1 MRDSLRVAVF
11 QMETAFDV
19 GQNAG
24 KIHAALDRAR
34 DEEAELLLVPECALS
49 GYLPEPDLDF
59 DALRQAEGELASH
72 GAEAGVWL
80 ALGTTRSEGPEWFN
94 AVRLYS
100 PAGQVAAVYDKTHL
114 TGDDQE
120 TFAAG
125 DALPVFRT
133 GAWTVGIQVCF
144 DMRFPENWRILRR
157 KGAELVIHLS
167 NASRSAPWK
176 VPVLA
181 GTVRSRAAEN
191 GMFVA
196 SANDARAP
204 QMMVSA
210 IYDPDGKELAS
221 APENEEA
228 MIFAD
233 LDRSLVK
240 TDFLE
245 HRRTDLW
252 NRPENR
258 SLLLG

>member
-1 MRDSLRVAVF
+1 MKDPLRVAVF

-19 GQNAG
+19 SQNAR
-24 KIHAALDRAR
+24 KMHAALDRAR
-34 DEEAELLLVPECALS
+34 DEQAGLLVVPECALS
-49 GYLPEPDLDF
+49 GYIPEPDLDF
-59 DALRQAEGELASH
+59 GALEQAEAELAAHS
-72 GAEAGVWL
+72 AEAGVWL
-80 ALGTTRSEGPEWFN
+80 ALGTTRSKGVDWFN

-100 PAGQVAAVYDKTHL
+100 PTGAIVAAYDKTHL
-114 TGDDQE
+114 IGGDRE
-120 TFAAG
+120 TFAPGAS
-125 DALPVFRT
+125 LPVFQA

-181 GTVRSRAAEN
+181 GAVRSRAAEN

-240 TDFLE
+240 ADFLE
-245 HRRTDLW
+245 QRRTDLW

-258 SLLLG
+258 SLLLS